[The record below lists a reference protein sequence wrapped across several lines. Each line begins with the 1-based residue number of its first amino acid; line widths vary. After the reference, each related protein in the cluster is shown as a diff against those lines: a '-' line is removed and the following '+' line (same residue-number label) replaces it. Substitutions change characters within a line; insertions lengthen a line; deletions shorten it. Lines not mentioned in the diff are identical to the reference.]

1 MLFVSKIMLII
12 LNLNLILAKQMSL
25 DFFVFVVEKSL
36 LFCVNSSSKLKGDN
50 GSHLKAKDLI
60 LVLVD
65 SINLHTF
72 SSVL

>member
-1 MLFVSKIMLII
+1 MLFVSKNILII
-12 LNLNLILAKQMSL
+12 LDLNLILAKQMSL
-25 DFFVFVVEKSL
+25 DFFLVEKSL

-50 GSHLKAKDLI
+50 ESRLKAKDLI